1 MDICFLEA
9 LKKKN
14 NKKRK
19 SEGDGLY
26 KVKIMKE
33 KQSYLFKVSWK
44 ICLKERDRQK
54 IKKEDHNMNEI
65 RRHRWN
71 EPRRKNRT

>member
-26 KVKIMKE
+26 
-33 KQSYLFKVSWK
+33 KVSWK

>member
-26 KVKIMKE
+26 KV
-33 KQSYLFKVSWK
+33 SWK

-54 IKKEDHNMNEI
+54 NKERGPQYERNKEAQME
-65 RRHRWN
+65 
-71 EPRRKNRT
+71 